1 MKLRA
6 ASLIQY
12 DDPETGEEVIFEPG
26 DSCDGIDE
34 ARLGPPWNY
43 LELGIIERVG
53 GGSATD
59 KDLPP
64 DTDSAADAAPPDD
77 ELAEILA
84 QNVGDVA
91 SEIAEGDHDNYLEA
105 LGKAEKAGE
114 DRKGIHRAIARRRDE
129 LAEARNQG
137 G

>member
-1 MKLRA
+1 MKYKALQRVEHH
-6 ASLIQY
+6 
-12 DDPETGEEVIFEPG
+12 DPEAGELRVSDPG
-26 DSCDGIDE
+26 DPCDY
-34 ARLGPPWNY
+34 LPGPKAELY